1 MHGRLGPHSRGPCYL
16 KPDDSALIVAPAV
29 MISAAAA
36 SAAVDPCPAAAAPAP
51 PPPPLFFF
59 LPPIAD
65 LRCLRHLFPCAA
77 ATNKRRLASLRTAPY
92 GLLAAFAR
100 GAAGDAPRARCGCAN
115 VRVGVD
121 GGACWGGGDARAWTP
136 AARAHGTKV
145 CACASEHVCGAGRG
159 VLPVSFA
166 RAATD
171 RPVSVSGGRCPGRAG
186 CRGVHR
192 RGIRLPGAAAV
203 VVAYDPRPGR

>member
-1 MHGRLGPHSRGPCYL
+1 MHERLGPHSRGPCYL

-65 LRCLRHLFPCAA
+65 FRCLRHLSPALPPRTSCDLQVSA
-77 ATNKRRLASLRTAPY
+77 RLHGLR
-92 GLLAAFAR
+92 AAFAR

-121 GGACWGGGDARAWTP
+121 GGACWGGGGARAWTP

-166 RAATD
+166 RAAAD